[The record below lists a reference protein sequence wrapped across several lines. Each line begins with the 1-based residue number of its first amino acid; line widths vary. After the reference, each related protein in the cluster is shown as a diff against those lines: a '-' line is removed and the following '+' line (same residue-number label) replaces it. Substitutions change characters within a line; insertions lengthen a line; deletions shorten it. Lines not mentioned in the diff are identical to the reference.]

1 LTSIAAPVRILHVH
15 STFTLGG
22 KEARA
27 VRLMNRFA
35 DAATHVV
42 LSGVPGALAAREA
55 IEPGVRVEFPGD
67 HPPLTGPPSL
77 ARYHA
82 LARYMRGFD
91 LVLTYNW
98 GAMDAVMARR
108 LFGGPPLVHHEDG
121 FNADEAGGQKRAR
134 ILFRRLALPAA
145 ANLVVPSEGLERIAR
160 LVWRQPAVR
169 VRRIPN
175 GIPMP
180 EKPMGAPLPEFA
192 RMDGALLVAT
202 VAGLREVK
210 NLPRLVRA
218 FAAGAPAN
226 ARLAIVGEGP
236 EREAIVAQAEA
247 SGVSGR
253 VTLPGFFPRPVGFLG
268 QADLFAL
275 SSDSE
280 QFPISLIEAM
290 ACALAVVATDVGD
303 IRAMVAAENRPYI
316 VPAGDEAAF
325 AAAMGGLLADAPLRV
340 AIGQA
345 NRVKAFQEYDESVMI
360 RAYDRLYGGL
370 LGRENGLID
379 RG

>member
-1 LTSIAAPVRILHVH
+1 LTNVAAPVRILHVH

-145 ANLVVPSEGLERIAR
+145 ANLVVPSGGLERIAR
-160 LVWRQPAVR
+160 LVWRQPASR

-192 RMDGALLVAT
+192 RVDGALLVAT

-236 EREAIVAQAEA
+236 EREAIVAQAEE

-253 VTLPGFFPRPVGFLG
+253 VTLPGFFARPAGFLG

-325 AAAMGGLLADAPLRV
+325 AAAMGGLLADAQLRV

-379 RG
+379 QG

>member
-1 LTSIAAPVRILHVH
+1 
-15 STFTLGG
+15 
-22 KEARA
+22 
-27 VRLMNRFA
+27 
-35 DAATHVV
+35 
-42 LSGVPGALAAREA
+42 
-55 IEPGVRVEFPGD
+55 
-67 HPPLTGPPSL
+67 
-77 ARYHA
+77 
-82 LARYMRGFD
+82 
-91 LVLTYNW
+91 
-98 GAMDAVMARR
+98 
-108 LFGGPPLVHHEDG
+108 
-121 FNADEAGGQKRAR
+121 
-134 ILFRRLALPAA
+134 
-145 ANLVVPSEGLERIAR
+145 
-160 LVWRQPAVR
+160 
-169 VRRIPN
+169 
-175 GIPMP
+175 MP

-192 RMDGALLVAT
+192 RVDGALLVAT

-253 VTLPGFFPRPVGFLG
+253 VTLPGFFARPVGFLG

-325 AAAMGGLLADAPLRV
+325 AAAMGGLLADAQLRV

-345 NRVKAFQEYDESVMI
+345 NRAKAFQEYDESVMI

-379 RG
+379 QG

>member
-1 LTSIAAPVRILHVH
+1 MIAVPVRILHVH

-27 VRLMNRFA
+27 VRLMNAFGGAA
-35 DAATHVV
+35 DHVV

-55 IEPGVRVEFPGD
+55 IAPGIRVDFPDD
-67 HPPLTGPPSL
+67 HPPLTGPPSP

-91 LVLTYNW
+91 LVLSYNW

-145 ANLVVPSEGLERIAR
+145 AKLVVPSEGLERIAR
-160 LVWRQPAVR
+160 DVWRQPIAR
-169 VRRIPN
+169 ICRIPN

-180 EKPMGAPLPEFA
+180 DPAAGRA
-192 RMDGALLVAT
+192 RANGELLVAT

-218 FAAGAPAN
+218 FAAGAPAT
-226 ARLAIVGEGP
+226 ARLAIAGEGP
-236 EREAIVAQAEA
+236 ERAAIAAQAEA
-247 SGVSGR
+247 SGVASR
-253 VTLPGFFPRPVGFLG
+253 VSLPGFHARPTDFLAE
-268 QADLFAL
+268 ADLFAL

-290 ACALAVVATDVGD
+290 ACGLAVVATDVGD
-303 IRAMVAAENRPYI
+303 IGTMVATENRPFI
-316 VPAGDEAAF
+316 VPAEDEAAF
-325 AAAMGGLLADAPLRV
+325 ASAIGRLLADAPLRER
-340 AIGQA
+340 IGSA
-345 NRVKAFQEYDESVMI
+345 NRAEALRHYDEAVMI
-360 RAYDRLYGGL
+360 GAYDRLYGEAC
-370 LGRENGLID
+370 GRGKSLINQ
-379 RG
+379 G